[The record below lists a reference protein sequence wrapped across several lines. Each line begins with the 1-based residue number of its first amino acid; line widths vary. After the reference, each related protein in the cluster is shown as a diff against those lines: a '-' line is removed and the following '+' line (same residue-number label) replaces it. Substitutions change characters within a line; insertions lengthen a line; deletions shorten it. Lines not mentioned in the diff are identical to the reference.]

1 MEQDNPRENPRNS
14 DHQQHNHSSTS
25 QGHDSAHQGSQG
37 NHGKDP
43 RKGEP
48 LKGIRKH
55 FDIHAPVFWPATIL
69 LALFITVTIV
79 VGEPME
85 RVFDNIQNWISGR
98 FGLFLV
104 LVVNFYLFITLY
116 FAFSP
121 FGKIRLGGKNAVPEF
136 SRGAWFSML
145 FSAGMGIGILF
156 WSVAEP
162 IFHFTEPPVATGS
175 AQAAA
180 QEAMKTTFL
189 HWGLHA
195 WAIYTLVG
203 LALAFFSFNR
213 KMPLAFRSVFYPLLG
228 EKVYRW
234 PGDVIDV
241 LAVLATL
248 FGLATSLGLGVK
260 QVSAGLSHL
269 FNSPDTLTTRVILIA
284 AITGAATI
292 SVVLGL
298 DRGVKKL
305 SEMNIN
311 LGAILLV
318 FLLVIGP
325 TLFILDSYTQ
335 NLGNYLN
342 DFFQKSFW
350 TESYQTDNWQN
361 DWTIFYWSWWISW
374 SPFVGMFIARISRG
388 RTVQEYVLS
397 VLIVPTLLTFFWITA
412 FGGSAL
418 YLEFQQAAGIAAE
431 IKQNVA
437 TSIYQLFE
445 QFPLAEVT
453 NFAAVVLVI
462 SFFVTSSD
470 SGSLVVDA
478 FTSGGKLRS
487 PVTQRVFWASMEG
500 LVAAIL
506 LVGGG
511 LKALQTA
518 AITTGLPFAVILI
531 IMGVSL
537 RKGLKKEYEKE
548 ELRRKARERESYK
561 ELVQDLIERDEKDGT
576 YKDREDTSKDSGKND
591 REQES

>member
-1 MEQDNPRENPRNS
+1 MEKNTGQPENGPR
-14 DHQQHNHSSTS
+14 
-25 QGHDSAHQGSQG
+25 
-37 NHGKDP
+37 
-43 RKGEP
+43 
-48 LKGIRKH
+48 GIKRH
-55 FDIHAPVFWPATIL
+55 FDIHAPVFWPATVL
-69 LALFITVTIV
+69 LVVFIAVTLIV
-79 VGEPME
+79 GDPMD
-85 RVFDNIQNWISGR
+85 RVFENIQNWISSN
-98 FGLFLV
+98 FGWFLV
-104 LVVNFYLFITLY
+104 LVVNFYLFLALY
-116 FAFSP
+116 FAFTNL
-121 FGKIRLGGKNAVPEF
+121 GQIRLGGRNAVPEF

-162 IFHFTEPPVATGS
+162 IYHFTDPPVGEGETI
-175 AQAAA
+175 AAA
-180 QEAMKTTFL
+180 QEAMRTTFL

-195 WAIYTLVG
+195 WGIYTLVG

-213 KMPLAFRSVFYPLLG
+213 EMPLAFRSVFYPILG
-228 EKVYRW
+228 EKVYQW

-260 QVSAGLSHL
+260 QVSAGLAHL
-269 FNSPDTLTTRVILIA
+269 FDSPDTLNTRIILII

-292 SVVLGL
+292 SVVSGL
-298 DRGVKKL
+298 NKGVKKL

-311 LGAILLV
+311 LGAVLLV
-318 FLLVIGP
+318 FILILGP
-325 TLFILDSYTQ
+325 TIYILDTYAQ

-342 DFFQKSFW
+342 QFFEKSFW
-350 TESYQTDNWQN
+350 TEGYERTNWQN
-361 DWTIFYWSWWISW
+361 QWTIFYWSWWISW

-388 RTVQEYVLS
+388 RTVKEYVLS

-418 YLEFQQAAGIAAE
+418 WLELEGVTGIAGQ
-431 IKQNVA
+431 IKENVA

-445 QFPLAEVT
+445 NFPLSVVT
-453 NFAAVVLVI
+453 NFAAIVLVI

-518 AITTGLPFAVILI
+518 AITTGLPFAIILI
-531 IMGVSL
+531 IMGISL
-537 RKGLKKEYEKE
+537 RKGLRQEREKE
-548 ELRRKARERESYK
+548 ELRKKAKERESYK
-561 ELVQDLIERDEKDGT
+561 ELVQDLIDRSKYVDRQQNRDYD
-576 YKDREDTSKDSGKND
+576 
-591 REQES
+591 QENEN

>member
-1 MEQDNPRENPRNS
+1 MEQD
-14 DHQQHNHSSTS
+14 DK
-25 QGHDSAHQGSQG
+25 GSVPTNG
-37 NHGKDP
+37 SGKDQNNEHNNYSRPSEAAGQTGEKP
-43 RKGEP
+43 R
-48 LKGIRKH
+48 GIHKH
-55 FDIHAPVFWPATIL
+55 FDIHPPVFWSATIL
-69 LALFITVTIV
+69 LIVFIAVTLI

-85 RVFDNIQNWISGR
+85 RVFDTMQNWISDH
-98 FGLFLV
+98 FGWFLV
-104 LVVNFYLFITLY
+104 LVVNFYLLLALY
-116 FAFSP
+116 FAFSR
-121 FGKIRLGGKNAVPEF
+121 FGNIRLGGRNAVPEF
-136 SRGAWFSML
+136 SRRAWFSML

-162 IFHFTEPPVATGS
+162 IFHFTDPPVDMTNPT
-175 AQAAA
+175 AAA

-213 KMPLAFRSVFYPLLG
+213 NMPLAFRSVFYPLLG
-228 EKVYRW
+228 DKVYRW

-269 FNSPDTLTTRVILIA
+269 FNSPDTLNMRVILIA
-284 AITGAATI
+284 AITAAATI

-298 DRGVKKL
+298 NKGVKKL

-318 FLLVIGP
+318 FILILGP
-325 TLFILDSYTQ
+325 TLFILDSYAQ

-350 TESYQTDNWQN
+350 TESYQASNWQN

-388 RTVQEYVLS
+388 RTIQEYVLS

-418 YLEFQQAAGIAAE
+418 FLELQEAAGIAAE
-431 IKQNVA
+431 VKQNVA
-437 TSIYQLFE
+437 TSIYHLFE
-445 QFPLAEVT
+445 RFPLAEVT
-453 NFAAVVLVI
+453 NFAAIVLVI

-487 PVTQRVFWASMEG
+487 PVTQRIFWASMEG
-500 LVAAIL
+500 AVAAIL

-518 AITTGLPFAVILI
+518 AITTGLPFAIILI
-531 IMGVSL
+531 IMGFSL
-537 RKGLKKEYEKE
+537 RKGLKKEQEKE
-548 ELRRKARERESYK
+548 ELRRKAKERESYK
-561 ELVQDLIERDEKDGT
+561 ELVQELIE
-576 YKDREDTSKDSGKND
+576 KDRAGQGQDNSREDQK
-591 REQES
+591 

>member
-1 MEQDNPRENPRNS
+1 MEQGDP
-14 DHQQHNHSSTS
+14 STRTAE
-25 QGHDSAHQGSQG
+25 GGGSEE
-37 NHGKDP
+37 KP
-43 RKGEP
+43 V
-48 LKGIRKH
+48 KGIRKH
-55 FDIHAPVFWPATIL
+55 FDIHPPVFWPATIL
-69 LALFITVTIV
+69 LLIFIAITLI

-85 RVFDNIQNWISGR
+85 KVFDNVQNWISNN
-98 FGLFLV
+98 FGWFLV
-104 LVVNFYLFITLY
+104 LVVNFYLFMALY
-116 FAFSP
+116 FAFSR
-121 FGKIRLGGKNAVPEF
+121 FGGIRLGGRNAVPEF

-162 IFHFTEPPVATGS
+162 IFHFTEPPIEAANAT
-175 AQAAA
+175 AAA
-180 QEAMKTTFL
+180 QQAMKTTFL

-213 KMPLAFRSVFYPLLG
+213 NMPLAFRSVFYPLLG

-269 FNSPDTLTTRVILIA
+269 FNSPDTLNMRVILIV

-311 LGAILLV
+311 LGAILLA
-318 FLLVIGP
+318 FLLVLGP
-325 TLFILDSYTQ
+325 TLFILDSYAQ

-342 DFFQKSFW
+342 DFFRVSFW
-350 TESYQTDNWQN
+350 TESYQGTNWQN

-388 RTVQEYVLS
+388 RTIQEYVLS
-397 VLIVPTLLTFFWITA
+397 VLIVPTLLTFLWITA

-418 YLEFQQAAGIAAE
+418 SLELTEASGIAAD

-437 TSIYQLFE
+437 TSIYHLFE
-445 QFPLAEVT
+445 HFPLAEVT
-453 NFAAVVLVI
+453 NFAAIVLVI

-500 LVAAIL
+500 AVAAIL

-537 RKGLKKEYEKE
+537 RKGLKKEQEKE
-548 ELRRKARERESYK
+548 ELRRKAKERESYK
-561 ELVQDLIERDEKDGT
+561 ELVQELIEKDKTGQD
-576 YKDREDTSKDSGKND
+576 KSREDQK
-591 REQES
+591 

>member
-1 MEQDNPRENPRNS
+1 MQQEHNQPEQQPR
-14 DHQQHNHSSTS
+14 
-25 QGHDSAHQGSQG
+25 
-37 NHGKDP
+37 
-43 RKGEP
+43 
-48 LKGIRKH
+48 GIRKH
-55 FDIHAPVFWPATIL
+55 FDIHAPVFWPASIL
-69 LALFITVTIV
+69 LIIFIAVTLIV
-79 VGEPME
+79 GDPME
-85 RVFDNIQNWISGR
+85 KVFDNVQNWISNN
-98 FGLFLV
+98 FGWFLILAVNVYLFLA
-104 LVVNFYLFITLY
+104 LY
-116 FAFSP
+116 FAFSKA
-121 FGKIRLGGKNAVPEF
+121 GRIRLGGRNAVPEF

-162 IFHFTEPPVATGS
+162 IFHFTDPPVGEAGTI
-175 AQAAA
+175 AAA
-180 QEAMKTTFL
+180 QQAMKTTFL

-213 KMPLAFRSVFYPLLG
+213 EMPLAFRSVFYPLLG
-228 EKVYRW
+228 EKVYKW

-260 QVSAGLSHL
+260 QVSAGLNHL
-269 FNSPDTLTTRVILIA
+269 FDSPDTLNTRIILIVS
-284 AITGAATI
+284 ITAAATL
-292 SVVLGL
+292 SVVSGL
-298 DRGVKKL
+298 DKGVKKL

-311 LGAILLV
+311 LGALLLV
-318 FLLVIGP
+318 FILILGP
-325 TLFILDSYTQ
+325 TIYILDTYTQ
-335 NLGNYLN
+335 NLGNYL
-342 DFFQKSFW
+342 DGFFSKSFW
-350 TESYQTDNWQN
+350 SEGYEGTNWQN
-361 DWTIFYWSWWISW
+361 QWTIFYWSWWISW

-388 RTVQEYVLS
+388 RTVREYVLS
-397 VLIVPTLLTFFWITA
+397 VLIVPTLLTFLWITA

-418 YLEFQQAAGIAAE
+418 WLELEQGAGIASQVKE
-431 IKQNVA
+431 NVA
-437 TSIYQLFE
+437 TSIYNLFE
-445 QFPLAEVT
+445 HFPLAEVT
-453 NFAAVVLVI
+453 NFAAIVLVI

-500 LVAAIL
+500 AVAAIL

-548 ELRRKARERESYK
+548 ELHRKAKERESYK
-561 ELVQDLIERDEKDGT
+561 ELVQDLIDKDKHVRKGQGRNP
-576 YKDREDTSKDSGKND
+576 DAKNKNF
-591 REQES
+591 